1 MGHNTRNKLERI
13 EKFPMNVNIWQRSSR
28 DEDFDCY
35 PQIIKRSIRNIT
47 LMPENYKQQ
56 KPKKN
61 LDYENS
67 VEKTIK
73 YFRGIRLK
81 MR

>member
-1 MGHNTRNKLERI
+1 
-13 EKFPMNVNIWQRSSR
+13 
-28 DEDFDCY
+28 
-35 PQIIKRSIRNIT
+35 
-47 LMPENYKQQ
+47 MPENYKQQ

-61 LDYENS
+61 LDYENG

-81 MR
+81 MRRVYTKNEG